1 LVTFAA
7 GQTAATVSVTV
18 FADTTVEADETV
30 VLQLSGSKLVS
41 PVTATGTIRNDDAAP
56 VDPSSYTVSAGDIAA
71 ANAAN
76 TAIAVNVGE
85 TGSKTVTIQSDGA
98 AATRGVIVNGNA
110 NAEITSGAA
119 ADTITVTGNGNNT
132 INTGAGS
139 DNVSVFGTGA
149 NTINVGTGS
158 DVVNGGTGND
168 TIVFAAGALGA
179 GDVIT
184 GGAGTDTVVI
194 SGDGNAIGPV
204 DLNNDGDT
212 TDAGEFVGAT
222 LVGVENLVLNG
233 TTLSL
238 DATVLQG
245 LIENGLK
252 SISGS
257 ALTSELTIRNL
268 NLLPGAPVLNLSSLR
283 IEGGLEKIT
292 TTGQGTLILNT
303 TQTSQIVDVAGTNL
317 TKQVIVTGAQTVA
330 QADALIASGSTAKFA
345 LADTAANLALASVNV
360 YDSAV
365 SITATTV
372 ATAAQAQAIAAIEA
386 AATSF
391 TITTANYKLDV
402 TDTAE
407 QLATRTTGLGN
418 ATTVTATTSA
428 TLAEAN
434 AIATAAATGVV
445 VTKTSMAVSDSF
457 ANLVVGRLD
466 PLLDSA
472 TSVTVA
478 NTVTSLADLK
488 LLNDA
493 IEGTKTVVSGYA
505 VSSTIGDILALANAA
520 EAAAAGKITVTGGAI
535 SVTDANALEAL
546 SNTGANSYALSATAT
561 ALNAATFDVVS
572 TASTAAAT
580 NASLTVAEMNAL
592 VAKFGT
598 TKLADTTLTV
608 TGTVA
613 ELATLSTDALK
624 EIAAAR
630 AANGGTGALVI
641 TAASTATVAD
651 VSALNAKLGT
661 TYAALAPFYVDGTT
675 RYALADSVANL
686 TAAAASG
693 NTAGLAIL
701 NGGSTV
707 ALTDKATV
715 KQIADLN
722 TALITPA
729 ELSTGY
735 TVEDTVT
742 NLLAQVAQGAIVDD
756 AGKVIVT
763 NATSFQNVTTLQTA
777 FGRTGAAAVLGTD
790 IVYSIK
796 DAANNVLGVNDTIR
810 NAATAISISDASVS
824 IATAE
829 LLRALPVTAKFDGV
843 YAIVTS
849 VALLNGAYTTGGAT
863 LAATQAASSVTLV
876 GSVAD
881 LTGAAA
887 DLARGRATSTVAFD
901 TLANLSAASAAFKAS
916 VNAFSVDGAV
926 NVTNAANVAAVNA
939 LSALKSTT
947 YTIDGATFA
956 QLNAGDATF
965 VAKASILSLNAD
977 VTVAQANTL
986 LGKISGKISYNVVDT
1001 AANLA
1006 GASAALLK
1014 NDGDGADVDVTLAA
1028 NRVVNAAQA
1037 AILNTA
1043 GITGYTIADTAA
1055 AISAAKA
1062 AVVTGANGG
1071 NGAGV
1076 VITDGGYASLTVA
1089 VATKVYGATGNARGD
1104 YDLVDTATNLAAADA
1119 TLRGFARNVT
1129 ANSAATAPQA
1139 QAIAIVEPRGTI
1151 TFDVS
1156 DSVAALLDPTNA
1168 SGLNAA
1174 RNVTATGNATL
1185 ANAVSLQAATNSGT
1199 LTYKIVDTGAA
1210 IAADLLSVVAATK
1223 AAAITALDGATTVD
1237 ATSGGATVTG
1247 AQATALAAQDKAIV
1261 YNISTTQTELAA
1273 TTVSAGALAEAKNI
1287 TVTGAVT
1294 SAFAAQVLAANPG
1307 VTSFTGTVS
1316 GTSASLAALAL
1327 GTGDSIA
1334 TLTATTASTVAEAK
1348 AIVAINAAVA
1358 TTYGLA
1364 DTAANLAA
1372 APSALLNGAAI
1383 IAPAATH
1390 IVATTPA
1397 TAAEAIVIEAAAGT
1411 AKFEIADTY
1420 SNLMTNSNVGT
1431 IVDIFEGGDV
1441 DADAAMTAAT
1451 KVTVTSGALTVSQAT
1466 DLTGVGGAIGRYVYS
1481 VSDRDAALATAIA
1494 ADSTVLLNATSVTGE
1509 NGKTYALDNIGAAVY
1524 LIGTKAELA
1533 GLPAELKVA
1542 GVEKLVVASVADLNA
1557 DPLYY
1562 STLAGGTF
1570 LRVVDSFD
1578 NLTAGNATVATA
1590 TSVIV
1595 TGTVTAAQAAVING
1609 YAAAER
1615 EYSLSDTAAL
1625 LNGNAALN
1633 GALNI
1638 VASGTATFAQAN
1650 SIVNATNSGTTTIAA
1665 ASMTAADA
1673 VLLNYGARDK
1683 ITSLTVTNAADYA
1696 QATAVVADIAA
1707 GNVTSAAYSLTDAA
1721 ATIAATNTATD
1732 AAIRNGATNINAT
1745 GAAVT
1750 TAQAQLI
1757 LSASN
1762 TGTTTITAVTG
1773 TAKQVAALIAGSNDT
1788 ITTITVTGT
1797 ATVAEAVAIAA
1808 LDART
1813 GTTVN
1818 YTFNIEDTA
1827 AAILAAPLAV
1837 LDAVTGVSV
1846 KGEVDV
1852 ATAAQVLALDTADTT
1867 IVVDALAVTDTVA
1880 ALKAASVAVGAGTT
1894 KVTVSGEAKVA
1905 DITAIDTLFTGTN
1918 VDANAA
1924 NLVYNLNDTYAAL
1937 GGNVT
1942 VAQGSTKV
1950 TVSGT
1955 ISVGQAAI
1963 VHAWGGATYNIK
1975 ASPTSIANAFDS
1987 AHVKG
1992 AVSVLVDGSATVA
2005 EAGRISELTNLT
2017 AAGFTIT
2024 DTAAA
2029 VYAALNSVNGAGT
2042 NDFETLGLA
2051 KSINL
2056 NNAATVEQL
2065 VGTATTDGIS
2075 GRVAAYAIS
2084 DAAATIGATLA
2095 SPANAAKIEFA
2106 TAVSNPAAAPAT
2118 VAQILAIQDIFGA
2131 KFVGHDHDADAATA
2145 GRYYLS
2151 DSAVNLNIAD
2161 ERVVNGANTVAVT
2174 GTAQADTINV
2184 SSLSRGVTIDGGAL
2198 NDTITGT
2205 AFADRIIG
2213 GAGNDT
2219 ISGGAG
2225 VDTIVYSAAL
2235 GNGVDTVTGFVAGVG
2250 GDVLNVAAISPA
2262 ITAVADVAGAIGATA
2277 AAAAAAAPVDL
2288 SGSIHFID
2296 SAVGN
2301 LAALQALVTDDGAAA
2316 GEWQLDDGDETVLF
2330 FGAVADGVQ
2339 TFTIY
2344 HVLGADGAADV
2355 WTSLGTVTVNDG
2367 DALTALNNFSFG

>member
-1 LVTFAA
+1 
-7 GQTAATVSVTV
+7 
-18 FADTTVEADETV
+18 
-30 VLQLSGSKLVS
+30 
-41 PVTATGTIRNDDAAP
+41 
-56 VDPSSYTVSAGDIAA
+56 
-71 ANAAN
+71 
-76 TAIAVNVGE
+76 
-85 TGSKTVTIQSDGA
+85 
-98 AATRGVIVNGNA
+98 
-110 NAEITSGAA
+110 
-119 ADTITVTGNGNNT
+119 
-132 INTGAGS
+132 
-139 DNVSVFGTGA
+139 
-149 NTINVGTGS
+149 
-158 DVVNGGTGND
+158 
-168 TIVFAAGALGA
+168 
-179 GDVIT
+179 
-184 GGAGTDTVVI
+184 
-194 SGDGNAIGPV
+194 
-204 DLNNDGDT
+204 
-212 TDAGEFVGAT
+212 
-222 LVGVENLVLNG
+222 
-233 TTLSL
+233 
-238 DATVLQG
+238 
-245 LIENGLK
+245 
-252 SISGS
+252 
-257 ALTSELTIRNL
+257 
-268 NLLPGAPVLNLSSLR
+268 
-283 IEGGLEKIT
+283 
-292 TTGQGTLILNT
+292 
-303 TQTSQIVDVAGTNL
+303 
-317 TKQVIVTGAQTVA
+317 
-330 QADALIASGSTAKFA
+330 
-345 LADTAANLALASVNV
+345 
-360 YDSAV
+360 
-365 SITATTV
+365 
-372 ATAAQAQAIAAIEA
+372 
-386 AATSF
+386 
-391 TITTANYKLDV
+391 
-402 TDTAE
+402 
-407 QLATRTTGLGN
+407 
-418 ATTVTATTSA
+418 
-428 TLAEAN
+428 
-434 AIATAAATGVV
+434 
-445 VTKTSMAVSDSF
+445 
-457 ANLVVGRLD
+457 
-466 PLLDSA
+466 
-472 TSVTVA
+472 
-478 NTVTSLADLK
+478 
-488 LLNDA
+488 
-493 IEGTKTVVSGYA
+493 
-505 VSSTIGDILALANAA
+505 
-520 EAAAAGKITVTGGAI
+520 
-535 SVTDANALEAL
+535 
-546 SNTGANSYALSATAT
+546 
-561 ALNAATFDVVS
+561 
-572 TASTAAAT
+572 
-580 NASLTVAEMNAL
+580 
-592 VAKFGT
+592 
-598 TKLADTTLTV
+598 
-608 TGTVA
+608 
-613 ELATLSTDALK
+613 
-624 EIAAAR
+624 
-630 AANGGTGALVI
+630 
-641 TAASTATVAD
+641 
-651 VSALNAKLGT
+651 
-661 TYAALAPFYVDGTT
+661 
-675 RYALADSVANL
+675 
-686 TAAAASG
+686 
-693 NTAGLAIL
+693 
-701 NGGSTV
+701 
-707 ALTDKATV
+707 
-715 KQIADLN
+715 
-722 TALITPA
+722 
-729 ELSTGY
+729 
-735 TVEDTVT
+735 
-742 NLLAQVAQGAIVDD
+742 
-756 AGKVIVT
+756 
-763 NATSFQNVTTLQTA
+763 
-777 FGRTGAAAVLGTD
+777 
-790 IVYSIK
+790 
-796 DAANNVLGVNDTIR
+796 
-810 NAATAISISDASVS
+810 
-824 IATAE
+824 
-829 LLRALPVTAKFDGV
+829 
-843 YAIVTS
+843 
-849 VALLNGAYTTGGAT
+849 
-863 LAATQAASSVTLV
+863 
-876 GSVAD
+876 
-881 LTGAAA
+881 
-887 DLARGRATSTVAFD
+887 
-901 TLANLSAASAAFKAS
+901 
-916 VNAFSVDGAV
+916 
-926 NVTNAANVAAVNA
+926 
-939 LSALKSTT
+939 
-947 YTIDGATFA
+947 
-956 QLNAGDATF
+956 
-965 VAKASILSLNAD
+965 
-977 VTVAQANTL
+977 
-986 LGKISGKISYNVVDT
+986 
-1001 AANLA
+1001 
-1006 GASAALLK
+1006 
-1014 NDGDGADVDVTLAA
+1014 
-1028 NRVVNAAQA
+1028 
-1037 AILNTA
+1037 
-1043 GITGYTIADTAA
+1043 
-1055 AISAAKA
+1055 
-1062 AVVTGANGG
+1062 
-1071 NGAGV
+1071 
-1076 VITDGGYASLTVA
+1076 
-1089 VATKVYGATGNARGD
+1089 
-1104 YDLVDTATNLAAADA
+1104 
-1119 TLRGFARNVT
+1119 
-1129 ANSAATAPQA
+1129 
-1139 QAIAIVEPRGTI
+1139 
-1151 TFDVS
+1151 
-1156 DSVAALLDPTNA
+1156 
-1168 SGLNAA
+1168 
-1174 RNVTATGNATL
+1174 VTATGNATL

-1199 LTYKIVDTGAA
+1199 LTYKIVDTGTA

-1261 YNISTTQTELAA
+1261 YNISDTEAGLSA
-1273 TTVSAGALAEAKNI
+1273 TTVSAGALAEAKNV

-1316 GTSASLAALAL
+1316 GTSASLAALTL
-1327 GTGDSIA
+1327 GTGDSIT

-1348 AIVAINAAVA
+1348 AIVAINAGA
-1358 TTYGLA
+1358 TYGLA
-1364 DTAANLAA
+1364 DTAAALAA
-1372 APSALLNGAAI
+1372 APSALLNGAVT
-1383 IAPAATH
+1383 IAPATTD
-1390 IVATTPA
+1390 IVATTAA
-1397 TAAEAIVIEAAAGT
+1397 TAAQAIVIAAATPGA

-1420 SNLMTNSNVGT
+1420 SNLMTNSDVA
-1431 IVDIFEGGDV
+1431 GDV

-1466 DLTGVGGAIGRYVYS
+1466 DLTGVGGTIGRYVYS

-1494 ADSTVLLNATSVTGE
+1494 ADSTVLLNATSVSGE

-1650 SIVNATNSGTTTIAA
+1650 SIVNATPSGTTTIAA

-1721 ATIAATNTATD
+1721 AIIAATNTATD

-1846 KGEVDV
+1846 KGAVDV
-1852 ATAAQVLALDTADTT
+1852 ATAAQVLALDTANTT

-1924 NLVYNLNDTYAAL
+1924 NLVYDLNDTYAAL
-1937 GGNVT
+1937 GANAT

-1963 VHAWGGATYNIK
+1963 VYAWGGATYNIK
-1975 ASPTSIANAFDS
+1975 ASPTSISNSFDA

-1992 AVSVLVDGSATVA
+1992 AASVLVDGAATVA

-2106 TAVSNPAAAPAT
+2106 TKVTSTVAAAT

-2131 KFVGHDHDADAATA
+2131 KFVGHDHDANAATA

-2174 GTAQADTINV
+2174 GTAAADTINV
-2184 SSLSRGVTIDGGAL
+2184 SSLSRGVSIDGGLL

-2205 AFADRIIG
+2205 AFADTLTG

-2235 GNGVDTVTGFVAGVG
+2235 GNGADTVTGFVAGVG

-2262 ITAVADVAGAIGATA
+2262 ITAVADVVGAIGATA
-2277 AAAAAAAPVDL
+2277 AAAVVATPVNLD
-2288 SGSIHFID
+2288 GSIHFID

-2301 LAALQALVTDDGAAA
+2301 LAALQALVTDEGALV

-2355 WTSLGTVTVNDG
+2355 WTSLGTVAVNDG